1 MPSKQKGNKAL
12 ELKFRLTVTRK
23 MRTSTAIELL
33 KKAVRT
39 GIVPDGIVI
48 HYVDWLSGRE
58 GHHMN
63 GDRIDGADL
72 EEMRMFYRALVA
84 ADVRVARIAKT

>member
-1 MPSKQKGNKAL
+1 MPSKQTGNKAL
-12 ELKFRLTVTRK
+12 TLKFRLSITRK

-39 GIVPDGIVI
+39 GIVPDGIEI

-58 GHHMN
+58 GHHQSGGN
-63 GDRIDGADL
+63 IDNL
-72 EEMRMFYRALVA
+72 EEMRAFYGALVA
-84 ADVRVARIAKT
+84 SDVRVARIAKT